1 MKNEIGFIIVILLI
15 SNTLN
20 SHIITGKVNPDLK
33 HHSVYLE
40 IGGSSLF
47 YSLNYD
53 YTLRITNELNL
64 AVGSGFA
71 YSPRSIADYQGYA
84 FVIAPACNLL
94 LGKSSHHVE
103 TGLAL
108 LSFGPVES
116 TTLSARIGYRYQR
129 PSGGFLFRIG
139 DTPILMG
146 GPEWIMPWAGVSF
159 GYTF

>member
-1 MKNEIGFIIVILLI
+1 MKKEIGFVIVILFI

-20 SHIITGKVNPDLK
+20 SQILTEKVYPDFK

-40 IGGSSLF
+40 IGGSSLL

-53 YTLRITNELNL
+53 YTLRITNGLNL

-71 YSPRSIADYQGYA
+71 YSPNSIVDDQGYS
-84 FVIAPACNLL
+84 FLVAPACNLL
-94 LGKSSHHVE
+94 LGRSSHHAE

-108 LSFGPVES
+108 LSRGTADS
-116 TTLSARIGYRYQR
+116 TTISGRIGYRYQR

-139 DTPILMG
+139 FTPIVLE
-146 GPEWIMPWAGVSF
+146 PEWIMPWAGVSF

>member
-1 MKNEIGFIIVILLI
+1 MKKEIGFVIVILLI
-15 SNTLN
+15 SNTLY
-20 SHIITGKVNPDLK
+20 SQIITEKVYPDFK

-53 YTLRITNELNL
+53 YTLRITNGLNL

-71 YSPRSIADYQGYA
+71 YSPRSMADYQGYT

-94 LGKSSHHVE
+94 FGYSSHHAE

-108 LSFGPVES
+108 LSWGTVES
-116 TTLSARIGYRYQR
+116 TFLSARIGYRYQR

-139 DTPILMG
+139 YTPIFDG
-146 GPEWIMPWAGVSF
+146 YDGFMPWAGVSF